1 MFKKLSRRQRCKIIK
16 MRYYCLRRSIHF
28 RKLRI
33 QKIKKIIA
41 FKHRHHLRRV
51 KRFKKKKPTYVLPVT
66 KASTS
71 TTTKTTTTTTNENV
85 NKVTNTKK
93 NSSSRSLVSI
103 AVLIISLIIIM

>member
-51 KRFKKKKPTYVLPVT
+51 KRFKKKPTYVLPVT

-93 NSSSRSLVSI
+93 K
-103 AVLIISLIIIM
+103 